1 MTYMPARSPSGRI
14 TVGLLML
21 GAAAC
26 GGGGGSRDIN
36 RPSVSAVSPAV
47 DSASAVIT
55 ANISATFD
63 RAMDAN
69 TINATTFVVTGPSGD
84 LAGAVSYDTATDTAI
99 FEPARELEI
108 GQSYTASIARTV
120 RDTLSRTLDAAFIW
134 RFRTGG
140 RIVRVSV
147 NADGVEADGCS
158 FEPLLSENGGI
169 IIFES
174 LASNLV
180 DGDAADL
187 PDVIRKDSQTEDL
200 MLVTADEDGTPADS
214 AASTSPPCSPTT
226 GNNQF
231 PTQFNA
237 DLSSDGR
244 YVAFQ
249 SDDPDLIAG
258 GGNGFTQVFVKDTQ
272 TGAVTL
278 VSATATGL
286 QGNGDSSNPS
296 ISNDGRFVVFDS
308 AANNLLDAGIGND
321 SNGERDVFR
330 KDLETGVIEL
340 VSLAGDGVT
349 QGNGESIQPDISA
362 DGSVVVFESL
372 ANNLLGVAGDIN
384 SRRDIYRRNI
394 DTETTL
400 LVSVAADGQQANE
413 DSFAPSVTADGLLV
427 AFHSRAT
434 NLSEILP
441 FGGNSQVFLKDM
453 APAFRTVTLV
463 SVAEDASTQGNGDS
477 QRASIS
483 ADGRFVA
490 FDSQADNLVPGDTL
504 GVNDVF
510 VKFVGSEEIIRVSVA
525 EDGLTQGNAA
535 SMNAAISTDGR
546 YVGFE
551 SEASN
556 LVLNDSNGLRD
567 IFRALNDLF

>member
-1 MTYMPARSPSGRI
+1 MPATSLSSRI
-14 TVGLLML
+14 TVGLLIL
-21 GAAAC
+21 CAAAC
-26 GGGGGSRDIN
+26 GGGSRDIN
-36 RPSVSAVSPAV
+36 RPSVSAVSPAE

-55 ANISATFD
+55 ANVSATFD

-69 TINATTFVVTGPSGD
+69 TINTTTFVVTGPSGD

-99 FEPARELEI
+99 FEPANEMEV
-108 GQSYTASIARTV
+108 GESYTSSIARTV
-120 RDTLSRTLDAAFIW
+120 RDTLGRTLDAAFIW

-147 NADGVEADGCS
+147 NIDGVEADGCS
-158 FEPLLSENGGI
+158 FDPSLSENGGI
-169 IIFES
+169 VIFES

-187 PDVIRKDSQTEDL
+187 PDVIRKDTQTEDL
-200 MLVTADEDGTPADS
+200 MLVTADEDGTLADS

-244 YVAFQ
+244 YVAFL
-249 SDDPDLIAG
+249 SDDPDLIVD

-272 TGAVTL
+272 TGVLTL
-278 VSATATGL
+278 VSATASGL
-286 QGNGDSSNPS
+286 QGNGKSNNPS
-296 ISNDGRFVVFDS
+296 ISNDGRFVAFDS
-308 AANNLLDAGIGND
+308 AATNLVDAEFGND
-321 SNGERDVFR
+321 SNGVRDVFR
-330 KDLETGVIEL
+330 KDRETSAIVL
-340 VSLAGDGVT
+340 VSVADDGNT
-349 QGNGESIQPDISA
+349 QGNGESTRPDITA

-372 ANNLLGVAGDIN
+372 ASNLLGLGGDTN
-384 SRRDIYRRNI
+384 LRRDIYRRNI
-394 DTETTL
+394 DAETTL

-413 DSFAPSVTADGLLV
+413 DSFAPSIAADGRLV

-434 NLSEILP
+434 NLSVIP
-441 FGGNSQVFLKDM
+441 TFGGSSQVFLKDM

-463 SVAEDASTQGNGDS
+463 SATEDDSAPGNGDS

-490 FDSQADNLVPGDTL
+490 FDSEADNLVPDDTL
-504 GVNDVF
+504 SVNDVF
-510 VKFVGSEEIIRVSVA
+510 VKVVGSDEIIRVSVA
-525 EDGLTQGNAA
+525 EDGLTQGDAA
-535 SMNAAISTDGR
+535 SLNASISTDGR
-546 YVGFE
+546 YVVFE

-556 LVLNDSNGLRD
+556 LVLNDFNGFRD
-567 IFRALNDLF
+567 IFRAFNDLF

>member
-1 MTYMPARSPSGRI
+1 MLATSLNSRI
-14 TVGLLML
+14 TVGLLIL

-26 GGGGGSRDIN
+26 GGDSRDIN
-36 RPSVSAVSPAV
+36 RPSVSAVSPAE

-55 ANISATFD
+55 ANVSATFD

-69 TINATTFVVTGPSGD
+69 TINTTTFVVTGPSGD
-84 LAGAVSYDTATDTAI
+84 LAGAVSYDTASDTAI
-99 FEPARELEI
+99 FEPASELEI
-108 GQSYTASIARTV
+108 GESYTGSIAKTV
-120 RDTLSRTLDAAFIW
+120 RDTLGRTLDAAFIW
-134 RFRTGG
+134 QFRTGG

-158 FEPLLSENGGI
+158 FAASLSENGGI
-169 IIFES
+169 VVFES
-174 LASNLV
+174 LAANLL

-187 PDVIRKDSQTEDL
+187 PDVIRKDTQTEDL

-226 GNNQF
+226 VNNPF

-244 YVAFQ
+244 FVA
-249 SDDPDLIAG
+249 
-258 GGNGFTQVFVKDTQ
+258 
-272 TGAVTL
+272 
-278 VSATATGL
+278 
-286 QGNGDSSNPS
+286 
-296 ISNDGRFVVFDS
+296 FDS
-308 AANNLLDAGIGND
+308 AANNLVDAGPGND
-321 SNGERDVFR
+321 SNGEHDVFR
-330 KDLETGVIEL
+330 KDLETGVIVL
-340 VSLAGDGVT
+340 VSVGDDGVT
-349 QGNGESIQPDISA
+349 QGDGGSVQPDITA

-372 ANNLLGVAGDIN
+372 ASNLLGVGGDIN
-384 SRRDIYRRNI
+384 RRRDIYRRNI
-394 DTETTL
+394 DAETTL

-434 NLSEILP
+434 NLNVIP
-441 FGGNSQVFLKDM
+441 TFGGSSQVFLKDM

-463 SVAEDASTQGNGDS
+463 SVAEDGSTQGNADS

-483 ADGRFVA
+483 ADGRFVV
-490 FDSQADNLVPGDTL
+490 FDSEADNLVPGDTL
-504 GVNDVF
+504 RVNDVF
-510 VKFVGSEEIIRVSVA
+510 VKVLGSDEIIRVSVA
-525 EDGLTQGNAA
+525 EDGLTQGDAA
-535 SMNAAISTDGR
+535 SLNASISTDGR

-556 LVLNDSNGLRD
+556 LVLNDFNGFRD
-567 IFRALNDLF
+567 IFRAFNDLF